1 MMMAVD
7 VARNRFPYFR
17 RVIPPTHRPICSP
30 TAIAELREKVVKTQ
44 RSRKRAEQIL
54 VKQSQ
59 SVHADSTGVKYVN
72 PFHWIVT
79 FPEIWMVPVSRGA
92 LGAGPPTVKSNA
104 VTEFFGNVQTFDGH

>member
-1 MMMAVD
+1 MMAVD

-72 PFHWIVT
+72 PFHWR
-79 FPEIWMVPVSRGA
+79 MVPISRGA